1 MQFKLAVL
9 ATISAATL
17 AAATGG
23 SGSPSN
29 QCNTGTL
36 QCCNSVQTAGSDAVS
51 KLLGLLGIVVG
62 DVNALVGVT
71 CSPITVIG
79 TGATSWYVYS
89 FNTSVSDPFSYTTFQ
104 LCSTRL
110 LHQQLLQYALIDH
123 QTLVA
128 RSHTDYLLTDGVVAL
143 GCTPINLNL

>member
-1 MQFKLAVL
+1 MQFKLATL

-36 QCCNSVQTAGSDAVS
+36 QCCQSVGAANSTPIAA
-51 KLLGLLGIVVG
+51 LLGLLGIDVG
-62 DVNALVGVT
+62 SVTGLVGVT
-71 CSPITVIG
+71 CSAITVIG
-79 TGATSWYVYS
+79 TSGTSCSAQPVCCSNNS
-89 FNTSVSDPFSYTTFQ
+89 FN
-104 LCSTRL
+104 
-110 LHQQLLQYALIDH
+110 
-123 QTLVA
+123 
-128 RSHTDYLLTDGVVAL
+128 GVVAL